1 MLRLRLALVALSFA
15 ALAAL
20 AGCDAADSDASDAS
34 LTGGL
39 SAAATVSGDRAAP
52 PPPPV
57 LSATD
62 LGVVAQLPIIR
73 GRDGAISALV
83 NGRSVWT
90 FGDTPLNG
98 PNADG
103 RNWVDN
109 SLSWTSD
116 LDASDG
122 IAFEGNYVDAVGAP
136 AEIVPFLPWEQ
147 RYNEAHAGTPCQEEP
162 CGAEIAFWPGDLI
175 PDPARRR
182 VLMTYYQLWRSPT
195 FEGWRSIGGGFAVW
209 DEGMAPGSVR
219 RPVQNPGSRTPTL
232 MWERDEVRYDNAT
245 LVDGETL
252 YAYGCKL
259 NFVVHACRVA
269 RVPLAD
275 VLDKTAWRYYT
286 GTAWSADPT
295 DAVRVFDG
303 GAAGTSV
310 FYVPHYGGYLAIYNP
325 AFDNTVRY
333 RVSRTPWGPWSEPQP
348 LFTMRPGQGTFGN
361 YSAHAHPEF
370 AEAGG
375 RVQYVTYAHT
385 TGFLRQEL
393 PLVRV
398 VFGELPE

>member
-1 MLRLRLALVALSFA
+1 MLRFPPVLVALALV
-15 ALAAL
+15 AL
-20 AGCDAADSDASDAS
+20 AGCDAADPDGPRADGS
-34 LTGGL
+34 
-39 SAAATVSGDRAAP
+39 SAAATAPEGRATVP
-52 PPPPV
+52 VPSV

-73 GRDGAISALV
+73 GRDGGISALV
-83 NGRSVWT
+83 GGRSVWT

-98 PNADG
+98 PNVDG

-122 IAFEGNYVDAVGAP
+122 ISFEGNYLDAVGAP
-136 AEIVPFLPWEQ
+136 AEIIPFLPWEQ
-147 RYNEAHAGTPCQEEP
+147 RYNDRHAGNPCEEEP
-162 CGAEIAFWPGDLI
+162 CGAAIAFWPGDLI
-175 PDPARRR
+175 PDPARNR
-182 VLMTYYQLWRSPT
+182 VLMFYYELWRRPGVA
-195 FEGWRSIGGGFAVW
+195 GWRTIGSGIAVW
-209 DEGMAPGSVR
+209 DEGMSPGSVR

-232 MWERDEVRYDNAT
+232 LWERDELAYTNAA
-245 LVDGETL
+245 LVVDETL
-252 YAYGCKL
+252 YAYGCKQ
-259 NFVVHACRVA
+259 VWIEHRCRVA

-275 VLDKTAWRYYT
+275 VLDKSAWRYYT
-286 GTAWSADPT
+286 GSDWSADPA
-295 DAVRVFDG
+295 DAARIFDG
-303 GAAGTSV
+303 GSAGTSV
-310 FYVPHYGGYLAIYNP
+310 FYVPHYGGYMAIYNP

-333 RVSRTPWGPWSEPQP
+333 RTSRTPWGPWSEPQA

-370 AEAGG
+370 AEADGQ
-375 RVQYVTYAHT
+375 VQYVTYAHQ
-385 TGFLRQEL
+385 TGFLQQEL

>member
-1 MLRLRLALVALSFA
+1 MLRLCLAAVALFLFFVGCDTAESDGPLSSDSSAATNVSGNRA
-15 ALAAL
+15 ALP
-20 AGCDAADSDASDAS
+20 
-34 LTGGL
+34 
-39 SAAATVSGDRAAP
+39 V
-52 PPPPV
+52 PPV

-73 GRDGAISALV
+73 GRDGAISALI

-98 PNADG
+98 PNEDG

-122 IAFEGNYVDAVGAP
+122 IFFEGNYVDAVGAP
-136 AEIVPFLPWEQ
+136 AEIIPFLPWEQ
-147 RYNEAHAGTPCQEEP
+147 RYNERHHGDNCEEEP

-175 PDPARRR
+175 PDPARNR
-182 VLMTYYQLWRSPT
+182 VLMTYYELWRRPGV
-195 FEGWRSIGGGFAVW
+195 EGWRSIGGGFAVW
-209 DEGMAPGSVR
+209 DEGMSPGSVR
-219 RPVQNPGSRTPTL
+219 RPVQNPGSPTPTL
-232 MWERDEVRYDNAT
+232 MWERDEVKYDNAT

-259 NFVVHACRVA
+259 NVILHRCRVA

-275 VLDKTAWRYYT
+275 VLDKAAWRYYT
-286 GTAWSADPT
+286 GSGWSDDPAE
-295 DAVRVFDG
+295 AVRVLDG
-303 GAAGTSV
+303 GSAGTSV
-310 FYVPHYGGYLAIYNP
+310 FYVPHYGGYMAIYNP

-333 RVSRTPWGPWSEPQP
+333 RVSRTPWGPWSEPEA

-370 AEAGG
+370 AEADG

-385 TGFLRQEL
+385 TGFLQQEL

-398 VFGELPE
+398 EFGELAE